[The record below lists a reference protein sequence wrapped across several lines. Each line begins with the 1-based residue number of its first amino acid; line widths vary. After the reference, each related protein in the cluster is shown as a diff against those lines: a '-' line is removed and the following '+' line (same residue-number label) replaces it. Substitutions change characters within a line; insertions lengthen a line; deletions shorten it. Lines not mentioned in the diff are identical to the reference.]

1 MRTSHPMPC
10 RLCREN
16 ARAAGATFGCLA
28 VGAIHAHRFSPVIY
42 NETLCRY
49 TSRNFPSFSRETT
62 SETES
67 AMKIGAYGLPDR
79 EQPVTREFCETCGT
93 HIATRRPGLN
103 AVILKVG
110 TLDDPS
116 LFGAP
121 QMAIYAV
128 DRQPF
133 HIIPESLPIYERLP
147 PR

>member
-16 ARAAGATFGCLA
+16 ARASGATFDCLA

-67 AMKIGAYGLPDR
+67 AMKIGAAVHAAPLVVWSGCDAADRDLWLPHLR
-79 EQPVTREFCETCGT
+79 AT
-93 HIATRRPGLN
+93 HSGRA
-103 AVILKVG
+103 
-110 TLDDPS
+110 
-116 LFGAP
+116 
-121 QMAIYAV
+121 
-128 DRQPF
+128 
-133 HIIPESLPIYERLP
+133 
-147 PR
+147 